1 MLRIGIV
8 VPSEIMPDIL
18 SFISKEFSDI
28 APVPFPYHSIV
39 DIPELIAG
47 RQSQVDTFLFLG
59 NTARHYAEKSIPH
72 NTEWVTIPRSTSA
85 LLRLLFRAE
94 VAGYPMKVATDMDH
108 VDYFQLAFHEI
119 GYAAEDTHVEV
130 IPFFP

>member
-47 RQSQVDTFLFLG
+47 RQSQVDTFLFCAASPSLPRRG
-59 NTARHYAEKSIPH
+59 RRLSDESRDRHGSCGLFPARLS
-72 NTEWVTIPRSTSA
+72 
-85 LLRLLFRAE
+85 
-94 VAGYPMKVATDMDH
+94 
-108 VDYFQLAFHEI
+108 
-119 GYAAEDTHVEV
+119 
-130 IPFFP
+130 

>member
-59 NTARHYAEKSIPH
+59 NTARHYAENPFL
-72 NTEWVTIPRSTSA
+72 TIRNGSLSPAPPLRCFAFSSAQRSPA
-85 LLRLLFRAE
+85 IR
-94 VAGYPMKVATDMDH
+94 
-108 VDYFQLAFHEI
+108 
-119 GYAAEDTHVEV
+119 
-130 IPFFP
+130 

>member
-59 NTARHYAEKSIPH
+59 NTARHYAEKAIPH
-72 NTEWVTIPRSTSA
+72 NTEWVTIPPLHLCAASPSLPRRSR
-85 LLRLLFRAE
+85 RLSDESRDRHGSRGLFPAR
-94 VAGYPMKVATDMDH
+94 
-108 VDYFQLAFHEI
+108 LS
-119 GYAAEDTHVEV
+119 
-130 IPFFP
+130 